1 MSDEWYSDS
10 DISISPR
17 SFYWKQMALLDHK
30 GNGAAFYYFAIGFIE
45 QAKAVLMSAVCWV
58 LYNCVELLILLWV
71 LCIYKSVLIGPCTS
85 V

>member
-30 GNGAAFYYFAIGFIE
+30 GNGAAFYCFAIGFIE
-45 QAKAVLMSAVCWV
+45 QAKAVLMSAVLSPV
-58 LYNCVELLILLWV
+58 
-71 LCIYKSVLIGPCTS
+71 
-85 V
+85 